1 MKQVWLTNR
10 ATMAPLEH
18 ALVISIALFVSVVNS
33 EPNPKALVLED
44 LVTNAENLLKS
55 YGVRENTLTD
65 ARTYFEENVGST
77 KEISQTTKTVKD
89 SFEKAKDMFNVNFE
103 KVRNLDDVEVQVVK
117 AIESLDSVKS
127 DLQTKVAT
135 ALGKKQVFH

>member
-18 ALVISIALFVSVVNS
+18 ALVISIALFVRVVNS

-117 AIESLDSVKS
+117 AIESLGSVKS

>member
-1 MKQVWLTNR
+1 
-10 ATMAPLEH
+10 MAPLEQ

-135 ALGKKQVFH
+135 ALGKKQVFQ